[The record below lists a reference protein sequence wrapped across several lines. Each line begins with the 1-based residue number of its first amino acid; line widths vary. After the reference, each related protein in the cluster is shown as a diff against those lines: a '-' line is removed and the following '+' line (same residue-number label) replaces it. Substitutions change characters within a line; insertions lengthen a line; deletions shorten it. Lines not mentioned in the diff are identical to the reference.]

1 MNSIACGF
9 GLRGRIPGIF
19 GRVVELGQPGATKK
33 VSSKNID
40 FSAR

>member
-1 MNSIACGF
+1 MNSIGCGF
-9 GLRGRIPGIF
+9 VLRGRIPGIF
-19 GRVVELGQPGATKK
+19 GRLVELGQPEATKK